1 MWIDKLIHIYSENGR
16 GCQKVLPLPRLDVL
30 TETLSVYQLLI
41 AVTKDRTQEAQE
53 RADLVQ
59 VEVEQ

>member
-1 MWIDKLIHIYSENGR
+1 M
-16 GCQKVLPLPRLDVL
+16 LPLPRLDVL